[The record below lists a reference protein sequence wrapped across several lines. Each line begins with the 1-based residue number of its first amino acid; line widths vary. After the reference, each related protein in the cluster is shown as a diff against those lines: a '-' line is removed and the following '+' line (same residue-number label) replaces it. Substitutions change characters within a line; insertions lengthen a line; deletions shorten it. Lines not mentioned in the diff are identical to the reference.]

1 MRNWNLKMRRYK
13 ILDITL
19 TKFGFFRDI
28 FASFAVYI
36 YMTASLITLFLGF
49 YGYKEYYSLKGIDVR
64 STDLLYYTLQL
75 FTLNVGPFD
84 WSHNSYVPMLDVAR
98 LLAALI
104 SSTAVLLLLSTVFS
118 KQLHK
123 LQLWLCFNHTIVCGS
138 GFIGSRFVKRLSGN
152 HEIVFINLDNDND
165 LSKNTKNSDDII
177 VYGNPTDV
185 NTLKKVGISRAKYL
199 ICALEDDNANAKI
212 AIQASNLTMGRN
224 KDPLTCFVHVFN
236 PELHEIFRVNEFNC
250 KKDSCR
256 LEVCNIFNIGARLLL
271 KKYPLFSEGA
281 QTSSLDYHILI
292 AGLGNMGESVL
303 LRYAREWRLEHK
315 TSGHKLVVTII
326 DKNAKLKTEA
336 LCIRYP
342 SLDVSCEFRSFDAEL
357 GLPEYLKYSF
367 IQEIIARPINI
378 AYICFREDID
388 SLLFSFRLSKG
399 LNDVRTPIV
408 VRINHDAI
416 PVALLNKAKENKRYE
431 NINLFRLWEEI
442 GLQDLI
448 ESETHELLAKIIHE
462 NYVFEQKNKSNKTG
476 AAMKE
481 WNELTEYMKNEN
493 RKQADDLISKMS
505 YVACHIDKLK
515 NWNEKQFE
523 FTPYEICRLARIEHE
538 RWCQAKLKDGWKP
551 GKPGNDELKIH
562 DNLYPWNELDP
573 QTKLKDINTVKRI
586 PLFLSRVD
594 LEVCR
599 NDNRVELIS
608 DALICD
614 ENQQDAGNNS
624 ACNLIKYDL
633 TGRCT
638 DHALIIES
646 SINQA
651 GFGISGK
658 YHPMEKILEF
668 TESEVL
674 HLAKIYFEKVINKKS
689 IDQNDILSNG
699 GHIHSYSNSE
709 WMQYVEYVSKWP
721 KLLAKNDL
729 SLHRIQDARSMIE
742 EDRKALI
749 EVFTDK
755 DLAHPFGN

>member
-1 MRNWNLKMRRYK
+1 MKNWNLKMRRYK

-36 YMTASLITLFLGF
+36 YMTALLITMLLGY
-49 YGYKEYYSLKGIDVR
+49 YGYKEYYLLKGVDVR

-75 FTLNVGPFD
+75 FTLDVGPFD

-98 LLAALI
+98 LSAALI

-123 LQLWLCFNHTIVCGS
+123 LQLRLCFNHTIVCGS

-152 HEIVFINLDNDND
+152 HEIVFINPDKDND

-177 VYGNPTDV
+177 VHGDPTDV
-185 NTLKKVGISRAKYL
+185 NILKKAGISRAKYL

-212 AIQASNLTMGRN
+212 SIQASNLTRGRN

-271 KKYPLFSEGA
+271 KKYPLFSEEA
-281 QTSSLDYHILI
+281 KTYSSDYHILI

-303 LRYAREWRLEHK
+303 LRYAREWKLEYK
-315 TSGHKLVVTII
+315 TSGHKMVVTII

-342 SLDVSCEFRSFDAEL
+342 GLDVSCEFRPFDADL
-357 GLPEYLKYSF
+357 GLPEYLKDSF
-367 IQEIIARPINI
+367 IQEIIARPVNI

-399 LNDVRTPIV
+399 LNDMRTPIV

-431 NINLFRLWEEI
+431 NIHLFRLWEDI
-442 GLQDLI
+442 DLQDLI
-448 ESETHELLAKIIHE
+448 ASETYELIAKAIHE
-462 NYVFEQKNKSNKTG
+462 NYVLDQKNEPKKTE
-476 AAMKE
+476 AAMTEWKDLKE
-481 WNELTEYMKNEN
+481 DIKNDN
-493 RKQADDLISKMS
+493 RKQADDLILKMS

-538 RWCQAKLKDGWKP
+538 RWFQSKLKDSGKL
-551 GKPGNDELKIH
+551 GKPRNYEFKIH
-562 DNLYPWNELDP
+562 ENLCPWNELDP
-573 QTKLKDINTVKRI
+573 KIKLKDINTVNKI

-594 LEVCR
+594 LEVYR
-599 NDNRVELIS
+599 NDNLAELIS

-614 ENQQDAGNNS
+614 EKQEDTENNYV
-624 ACNLIKYDL
+624 CNLTRNDSNSQYADY
-633 TGRCT
+633 
-638 DHALIIES
+638 AFIIES
-646 SINQA
+646 SINQS

-658 YHPMEKILEF
+658 YHPIEKILEF

-674 HLAKIYFEKVINKKS
+674 HLAKIYFEKVTNKKS
-689 IDQNDILSNG
+689 IDQSDILSNG
-699 GHIHSYSNSE
+699 GHIHSDSNSE

-721 KLLAKNDL
+721 ELLAKNDL
-729 SLHRIQDARSMIE
+729 SLHRVQDARRMIE
-742 EDRKALI
+742 EDREALI
-749 EVFTDK
+749 EIFTEEE
-755 DLAHPFGN
+755 LEHPFGN